1 MIALSG
7 KLGSGKS
14 TVCAILHDK
23 YAYEIY
29 STGKIQREIAQKMGI
44 TTLELNLR
52 MRQDC
57 SLDHEIDD
65 AVAEASVRRAG
76 ERIIFDSRMAWH
88 FAKGAYRVYVYVD
101 PTVAA
106 KRVLADNRGD
116 VEKYSGV
123 QEARDM
129 LLARAREENARYK
142 RIYGVDNFDYANYDL
157 IIDSTSLSPEEAAEL
172 IEQYSA
178 RGEKAILLSPECLFP
193 AAGSG
198 EGDITVTVDNGYHFV
213 TGGTDTLKKHILAG
227 KRIIGVSSAVPGSIG
242 SLQKKL
248 LDDYS
253 AETGVKFESLPE
265 NYI

>member
-1 MIALSG
+1 MIAVSG
-7 KLGSGKS
+7 RLGSGKS
-14 TVCAILHDK
+14 TVCAILRDK
-23 YAYEIY
+23 YGYEIY

-88 FAKGAYRVYVYVD
+88 FARGAYRVYVYVD

-106 KRVLADNRGD
+106 KRVIADNRGD

-123 QEARDM
+123 EEARDM

-157 IIDSTSLSPEEAAEL
+157 IIDSTSLTPEEVAEL
-172 IEQYSA
+172 IEQYAA
-178 RGEKAILLSPECLFP
+178 RNERAILLSPECLFP
-193 AAGSG
+193 AANGG
-198 EGDITVTVDNGYHFV
+198 DGDIAVTLDGGYHFV
-213 TGGTDTLKKHILAG
+213 TSGTDTLKKHILAG
-227 KRIIGVSSAVPGSIG
+227 ERIIGIDSALRGDIG
-242 SLQKKL
+242 ELPEKL
-248 LDDYS
+248 LADYS
-253 AETGVKFESLPE
+253 AETGVKFESIPE
-265 NYI
+265 NYK